1 MPKEGDLK
9 VYWIPQA
16 SMNVFERRVKT
27 LGEAAI
33 LLDVLAKYDAF
44 QYENRVKPDY
54 CNMGGL
60 VIFEDDEW
68 CDWYNEDGDSFD
80 DWIASNWK
88 EP

>member
-9 VYWIPQA
+9 VYWIPQVPMKA
-16 SMNVFERRVKT
+16 FEYNVKT
-27 LGEAAI
+27 LMEAAI

-60 VIFEDDEW
+60 VIFEDGEW

-80 DWIASNWK
+80 DWISGNWK
-88 EP
+88 ES

>member
-9 VYWIPQA
+9 VYWIPQVPMRA
-16 SMNVFERRVKT
+16 FEYNVKT
-27 LGEAAI
+27 LEEAAI

-60 VIFEDDEW
+60 VIFEDGEW

-80 DWIASNWK
+80 DWIINNWI
-88 EP
+88 EQ